1 MGVYECKSIH
11 VHVGIC
17 VYVGESLKG
26 PSHVASTATGAP
38 PPSNAPPGAFTKSS
52 VCQRNREERRGG
64 GMVVSK
70 IRMRY

>member
-1 MGVYECKSIH
+1 MYMSVRVSVYMWES
-11 VHVGIC
+11 

-38 PPSNAPPGAFTKSS
+38 PPSNAPPGAFMKSS